1 MVIASAERVAARPGG
16 DAAGSAAPG
25 NSRDPCRPATATANR
40 QSRYGTA
47 STRRLAPCRRE
58 GALIASQRLRSR
70 AMVLDAAWAS
80 RAYGGRRPHPAMP
93 VSTARA
99 W

>member
-25 NSRDPCRPATATANR
+25 NSRDPCRPATATANPPEPVWHR
-40 QSRYGTA
+40 QYPAARAMPAAGV
-47 STRRLAPCRRE
+47 
-58 GALIASQRLRSR
+58 LIASQRLRSR
-70 AMVLDAAWAS
+70 GMVLDAAWAS

-93 VSTARA
+93 VSIARA